1 MPRGSSPKRERQYKH
16 IESSAKERG
25 ASSGRAKEIAA
36 RTVNKQRAQSG
47 ETKGSAGNSGSGNSS
62 GSKTKSDDSKR
73 STSRSTSSSGR
84 SSGSRSSSGSSAS
97 SASSGSSSSSRSSG
111 SSSNSTFRELY
122 AEAQRRDI
130 KGRSS
135 MDKAQLERALAGSGG
150 KRSR

>member
-25 ASSGRAKEIAA
+25 ASTGRAKEIAA

-47 ETKGSAGNSGSGNSS
+47 EAKSSSS
-62 GSKTKSDDSKR
+62 GSSKTKGDNSKR
-73 STSRSTSSSGR
+73 STSSAGR
-84 SSGSRSSSGSSAS
+84 SGGSGSSSGSS
-97 SASSGSSSSSRSSG
+97 GSSRSSG
-111 SSSNSTFRELY
+111 SASNTTFRELY

>member
-1 MPRGSSPKRERQYKH
+1 MPRGSSAKRERQYKH

-47 ETKGSAGNSGSGNSS
+47 ETSGSSKGSSGKASS
-62 GSKTKSDDSKR
+62 SK
-73 STSRSTSSSGR
+73 SSSG
-84 SSGSRSSSGSSAS
+84 
-97 SASSGSSSSSRSSG
+97 GSSSSSNKTSPRSTRGSSGGSSSG
-111 SSSNSTFRELY
+111 SNTTFRQLY

-135 MDKAQLERALAGSGG
+135 MDKAQLERALSGSGG

>member
-1 MPRGSSPKRERQYKH
+1 MPRGSSAKRERQYEH
-16 IESSAKERG
+16 IESSARERG

-47 ETKGSAGNSGSGNSS
+47 ETSGGGSSAGSK
-62 GSKTKSDDSKR
+62 SKTKGNGSKR
-73 STSRSTSSSGR
+73 STSTSTSSSSSR
-84 SSGSRSSSGSSAS
+84 SSGGSRSSSGSSS
-97 SASSGSSSSSRSSG
+97 T
-111 SSSNSTFRELY
+111 TFRELY

-150 KRSR
+150 KRGK

>member
-1 MPRGSSPKRERQYKH
+1 MPRGSSAKRERQYKH

-47 ETKGSAGNSGSGNSS
+47 EATGSSKGSSGKASS
-62 GSKTKSDDSKR
+62 SKGSSSSSNKSS
-73 STSRSTSSSGR
+73 SRSTRGSGGGSSSGG
-84 SSGSRSSSGSSAS
+84 SSSRSP
-97 SASSGSSSSSRSSG
+97 SSSSRSS
-111 SSSNSTFRELY
+111 SSSSGSNTTFRQLY

-135 MDKAQLERALAGSGG
+135 MDKAQLERALAGGGG

>member
-1 MPRGSSPKRERQYKH
+1 MPRGSSAKRERQYKH

-47 ETKGSAGNSGSGNSS
+47 EATGSSKGSSGKASS
-62 GSKTKSDDSKR
+62 SKR
-73 STSRSTSSSGR
+73 AAAAVASNKSSSRSTRGSG
-84 SSGSRSSSGSSAS
+84 GGSSSGS
-97 SASSGSSSSSRSSG
+97 
-111 SSSNSTFRELY
+111 NTTFRQLY
-122 AEAQRRDI
+122 AEARRRDI

-150 KRSR
+150 KRGR

>member
-25 ASSGRAKEIAA
+25 ASTGRAKEIAA

-47 ETKGSAGNSGSGNSS
+47 EAKSSSS
-62 GSKTKSDDSKR
+62 GSSGSSKTKGDNSKR
-73 STSRSTSSSGR
+73 STSSAGR
-84 SSGSRSSSGSSAS
+84 SGGSGSSSGSS
-97 SASSGSSSSSRSSG
+97 GSSRSSG
-111 SSSNSTFRELY
+111 SASNTTFRELY

>member
-1 MPRGSSPKRERQYKH
+1 MPSGSSPKRERQYKH

-47 ETKGSAGNSGSGNSS
+47 ETKGAGGG
-62 GSKTKSDDSKR
+62 GKTKSDNSKR

-84 SSGSRSSSGSSAS
+84 GGGSRSSSGSS
-97 SASSGSSSSSRSSG
+97 
-111 SSSNSTFRELY
+111 SNTTFRELY